1 MPAHPSD
8 QPTLPLN
15 QPPDKWAGRV
25 AVPGSGPSPQPVP
38 PTAPTMAPLFVARR
52 RSGLRRF
59 LGVIVALILLV
70 AVPVVSA
77 YVSYKLAMGE
87 NPFEWPPTMDLSK
100 VF

>member
-1 MPAHPSD
+1 
-8 QPTLPLN
+8 LN
-15 QPPDKWAGRV
+15 QPSDKWAGRV
-25 AVPGSGPSPQPVP
+25 AVPGSGPGAGPGPQPVA
-38 PTAPTMAPLFVARR
+38 PTAPRMAPLVVVRR